1 MRKRTFICV
10 FIGISFL
17 LGIGIFWRY
26 EYVKYQEYTNSSLLT
41 GTISTRKSDENSGGN
56 HFVLL
61 NPNDVSDY
69 VDFDFSSVKK
79 TVGAEYISSVFFD
92 GTGFYVLVTE
102 SIKDATEKL
111 FYVSP
116 AGIEPIAA
124 DLFCRNWAFSGFIK
138 SADTLFLKLE
148 QSLYEIDDRTRAFR
162 KVKDFGENRVSAYP
176 YQNGIV
182 YQSDDEVRFYS
193 ESGDTILF
201 YLPDNARFA
210 GWYDVGKSALV
221 KMPHRETYLLDL
233 ATGTLNLFSKF
244 SYANLGNCS
253 NGVLLMMW
261 PKGGGGATPLD
272 VDYTWSYLLGNDVLT
287 AFTIS
292 IYNIDTGRIQ
302 NIYYSDTTLD
312 TDWLDIHYDKNRFEE
327 IKQELREQELFP

>member
-1 MRKRTFICV
+1 MSPYRNF
-10 FIGISFL
+10 FL
-17 LGIGIFWRY
+17 FGVGIFWRY

-41 GTISTRKSDENSGGN
+41 GTILTRKSDENSGGK
-56 HFVLL
+56 HFILM
-61 NPNDVSDY
+61 NPNDVDDY
-69 VDFDFSSVKK
+69 VAFDFAFVKK
-79 TVGAEYISSVFFD
+79 AVGVEYIDSIFFD

-102 SIKDATEKL
+102 SIKTETMKL

-148 QSLYEIDDRTRAFR
+148 QSLYEIDDRTKAFR
-162 KVKDFGENRVSAYP
+162 KVKDFGANRVSAYP

-193 ESGDTILF
+193 EAGDMILF
-201 YLPDNARFA
+201 HLPDDARFA
-210 GWYDVGKSALV
+210 GWYDVGKSAFV
-221 KMPHRETYLLDL
+221 EMPHRETYLLDL
-233 ATGTLNLFSKF
+233 ETGTLNLFSKF
-244 SYANLGNCS
+244 SYDNLGNCA

-272 VDYTWSYLLGNDVLT
+272 VDYTWSYLLGNDVLM
-287 AFTIS
+287 AFTNS
-292 IYNIDTGRIQ
+292 IYNKETGRIQ
-302 NIYYSDTTLD
+302 NIYFADSSVTSA
-312 TDWLDIHYDKNRFEE
+312 WLDMPYDKNRFEE
-327 IKQELREQELFP
+327 IKQELKEQGLLP